1 MNLNRWRVI
10 VTIDEQT
17 LHDKIYSSFKDI
29 GKELNLSIQQVSD
42 ISINRKNKF
51 KNNKFRYAPQIKIDK
66 LSQK

>member
-1 MNLNRWRVI
+1 

-17 LHDKIYSSFKDI
+17 LHDEIYSSFKDI
-29 GKELNLSIQQVSD
+29 GKDLNLSIQQISD